1 MNIDF
6 YIGLVTSM
14 ALRPG
19 RSRSSA
25 TSIIAKR
32 VMCLCNAIDAA
43 AVWADLD
50 EKTIVPVNY
59 AIKFLS
65 LILGVFIGFKH
76 RKNGV
81 LKGVVVGLVFMLL
94 TFFIFSAMNGFK
106 DINFNWID
114 LIFLP
119 IGGGIIGAI
128 KVNLPSR
135 K

>member
-1 MNIDF
+1 MKNKENFVVDLKDT
-6 YIGLVTSM
+6 IGALLVSLLCSLLFVLIF
-14 ALRPG
+14 ALVIR
-19 RSRSSA
+19 
-25 TSIIAKR
+25 
-32 VMCLCNAIDAA
+32 
-43 AVWADLD
+43 WADLD

-94 TFFIFSAMNGFK
+94 TLFIFSAMNGFQ